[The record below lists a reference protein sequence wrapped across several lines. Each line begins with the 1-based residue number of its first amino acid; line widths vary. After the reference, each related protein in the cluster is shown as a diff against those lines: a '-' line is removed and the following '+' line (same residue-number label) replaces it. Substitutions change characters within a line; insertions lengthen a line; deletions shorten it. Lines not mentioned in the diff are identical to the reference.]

1 MVLSVFIGGMGLMRW
16 ARDYKIKNKKEKKRV
31 DSRTMKVIQNSLIS
45 QSIKYSLELCVL

>member
-1 MVLSVFIGGMGLMRW
+1 MVLSVFIGPMGLMRW
-16 ARDYKIKNKKEKKRV
+16 ARDNIKKNEKRKKRV